1 MLLFSIRDSQIEN
14 TDMALKPQDVL
25 VLLKLIAIQ
34 KKEWSYNGL
43 AVELGMSPS
52 EVHGA
57 GQRALAA
64 QLAVKRAGS
73 MVPNVRN
80 LEEFLVHGIRYAFF
94 PEWGGLARGMP
105 TLFGASPLAERIV
118 PSAEPVPVW
127 PDPEGEAY
135 GSSFMPLY
143 KSAPKAARAD
153 AALYELLVLVD
164 AIRGGKARERN
175 MGVKEI
181 QGRLARYEKGE

>member
-1 MLLFSIRDSQIEN
+1 
-14 TDMALKPQDVL
+14 MALKPQDVL

-43 AVELGMSPS
+43 SVELGMSPS
-52 EVHGA
+52 EVHAA

-73 MVPNVRN
+73 LVPNVRN
-80 LEEFLVHGIRYAFF
+80 LEEFLLHGIRYAFF
-94 PEWGGLARGMP
+94 PEWGGLTRGMP
-105 TLFGASPLAERIV
+105 TLFAASPLAERIV
-118 PSAEPVPVW
+118 PSAQPVPVW
-127 PDPEGEAY
+127 PDPEGDVY
-135 GSSFMPLY
+135 GSSFLPLY
-143 KSAPKAARAD
+143 KSAPRAARVD

-181 QGRLARYEKGE
+181 QVRLARYEKAE

>member
-1 MLLFSIRDSQIEN
+1 
-14 TDMALKPQDVL
+14 MALKPQDVL

-43 AVELGMSPS
+43 SVELGMSPS
-52 EVHGA
+52 EVHAA

-73 MVPNVRN
+73 LVPNVRN
-80 LEEFLVHGIRYAFF
+80 LEEFLLHGIRYAFF
-94 PEWGGLARGMP
+94 PEWGGLTRGMP
-105 TLFGASPLAERIV
+105 TLFAANPLAARIV

-127 PDPEGEAY
+127 PDPEGEVY
-135 GSSFMPLY
+135 GSSFSPLY
-143 KSAPKAARAD
+143 KSVPKAARVD

-181 QGRLARYEKGE
+181 QVRLARYEKAE